1 VAKTANELSAE
12 RRKLEKEREKLARQ
26 EAEAATKLANIRAD
40 LDRLTTELM
49 GRARQHRQGG
59 SLAAYVEQLSAGL
72 RDAIERDPTCIKP
85 GEMEKLLRSCFDT
98 YVDNLYAPK
107 CKTCGH
113 VLTGQAA
120 YFAHMQELAGA
131 AGPQLTADEQARRQA
146 DEIIRT
152 GEKWGSGVFRDDALP
167 PFGSKRRRRQ

>member
-1 VAKTANELSAE
+1 
-12 RRKLEKEREKLARQ
+12 LARQ
-26 EAEAATKLANIRAD
+26 EAEAATKLANVRAD

-49 GRARQHRQGG
+49 GRAKQYRQSG
-59 SLAAYVEQLSAGL
+59 SLAAYVEQLSAAL

-85 GEMEKLLRSCFDT
+85 GEMEKLLRSCFDS
-98 YVDNLYAPK
+98 YVDNMYAPK

-131 AGPQLTADEQARRQA
+131 ADPQLIEEERSRLQAEEVIA
-146 DEIIRT
+146 T
-152 GEKWGSGVFRDDALP
+152 GKRWGSSVFRDDARP
-167 PFGSKRRRRQ
+167 PTNKRGRRQ